1 MLDHNWSLYLFHSE
15 LKYNSRTDSLTA
27 NMFIKSQ
34 CFRLIDFFPR
44 KQRISLYS
52 SMQTHIHAHPYCLLS
67 IIQSELNGLQ
77 AYKFFYLLRKHSHR
91 SKMEQWLNWSIQQV
105 RYTKLVYFPLKQVY
119 KLLKNEKKIS
129 QQVNNMFMK

>member
-1 MLDHNWSLYLFHSE
+1 MLHHNWSLYLFHSE

-34 CFRLIDFFPR
+34 CFRLMDFFPR

-77 AYKFFYLLRKHSHR
+77 AYNLFYLLQKHSHR
-91 SKMEQWLNWSIQQV
+91 SKMEQWLNWSIQTSHVQH
-105 RYTKLVYFPLKQVY
+105 KQNSKY
-119 KLLKNEKKIS
+119 ATQNLCIS
-129 QQVNNMFMK
+129 HPNKYISC